1 MAGAPPAGEPA
12 PTSGELP
19 LESLKDVGTEPLSF
33 YLHVPYCATRCG
45 YCDFNTYT
53 ADELGPSV
61 SRATWADSAIA
72 EIQLARQ
79 VLGEVTPPVSTIFV
93 GGGTPT
99 LLSSSDLVHVVNHV
113 RSRFGLAEDAEI
125 TTEANPDSVTPD
137 SLRAL
142 REGGF
147 NRISFGMQST
157 SETVLASLERTHR
170 PGRALEAVRE
180 AQLAGFDNINVDL
193 IFGTPGE
200 TEADL
205 RRSLEDVIALGVQH
219 VSAYALIVEDGTRLA
234 RRIARGETPAPDD
247 DVQAD
252 RYELVDRVLHE
263 AGFEWYEIS
272 NWSLPGSECRHNL
285 AYWQGSNWW
294 GVGPGAHSHVG
305 GTRWWN
311 ERHPATWTRALA
323 EDRSPAQAREV
334 VSMEDR
340 AVERIMLQTR
350 IKRGLSVWELE
361 QPALNQLG
369 TLVEHGLIEDPRVH
383 DDRVVLTLRGRL
395 LADVVVHALLP

>member
-1 MAGAPPAGEPA
+1 MAGLPPAGEPA
-12 PTSGELP
+12 PASGALP
-19 LESLKDVGTEPLSF
+19 DASLADLAGLPLSF

-53 ADELGPSV
+53 AEELGPSV
-61 SRATWADSAIA
+61 SRASWAETAIA
-72 EIQLARQ
+72 EVDLARR
-79 VLGEVTPPVSTIFV
+79 VLGPGTPLVHTVFV

-99 LLSSSDLVHVVNHV
+99 LLPAADLVRVLSHIDAV
-113 RSRFGLAEDAEI
+113 FGLAVDAEI
-125 TTEANPDSVTPD
+125 TTEANPDSVTPQ
-137 SLRAL
+137 SLAALRA
-142 REGGF
+142 GGF
-147 NRISFGMQST
+147 NRISFGMQSS
-157 SETVLASLERTHR
+157 SEQVLAALERTHR

-180 AQLAGFDNINVDL
+180 ARAAGFDNINLDL

-205 RRSLEDVIALGVQH
+205 RRSLADVVASGVEH

-247 DVQAD
+247 DVQAE
-252 RYELVDRVLHE
+252 RYELVDAALAA
-263 AGFEWYEIS
+263 AGYGWYEIS
-272 NWSLPGSECRHNL
+272 NWSVPGRQCRHNL
-285 AYWQGSNWW
+285 AYWEGSNWW
-294 GVGPGAHSHVG
+294 GIGPGAHSHVG

-323 EDRSPAQAREV
+323 EGRSPAQAREL
-334 VSMEDR
+334 VSTQDR
-340 AVERIMLQTR
+340 QVERIMLQTR
-350 IKRGLSVWELE
+350 IKHGLSVWELE

-369 TLVEHGLIEDPRVH
+369 NLVEHGLIEDPRRH

>member
-1 MAGAPPAGEPA
+1 MAGLPPVGEPA
-12 PTSGELP
+12 PSDGALETASLASVHVQP
-19 LESLKDVGTEPLSF
+19 LAF

-53 ADELGPSV
+53 AEELGPSV
-61 SRATWADSAIA
+61 SRATWAESAML
-72 EIQLARQ
+72 EVDLARR
-79 VLGEVTPPVSTIFV
+79 VLGEQTPDVHSIFV

-99 LLSSSDLVHVVNHV
+99 LLPSADLVRVVSHV
-113 RSRFGLAEDAEI
+113 RDVFGLSGDVEV
-125 TTEANPDSVTPD
+125 TTEANPDSVTP
-137 SLRAL
+137 SSLAELRA
-142 REGGF
+142 GGF

-157 SETVLASLERTHR
+157 SEHVLASLERTHR

-180 AQLAGFDNINVDL
+180 AQRAGFANINVDL

-200 TEADL
+200 TDDDL
-205 RRSLEDVIALGVQH
+205 RHSLDDVVALGVQH

-234 RRIARGETPAPDD
+234 RRISRGETPAPDD

-252 RYELVDRVLHE
+252 RYELVDRMLAD

-272 NWSLPGSECRHNL
+272 NWAKPGLECRHNL
-285 AYWQGSNWW
+285 AYWEGTNWW

-323 EDRSPAQAREV
+323 EGRSPAQARELV
-334 VSMEDR
+334 AADDR
-340 AVERIMLQTR
+340 AIERIMLQTR

-369 TLVEHGLIEDPRVH
+369 SLVEHGLIEDPRVQE
-383 DDRVVLTLRGRL
+383 DRVVLTLRGRL

>member
-1 MAGAPPAGEPA
+1 MAGAPPSGEPA
-12 PTSGELP
+12 PASGELP
-19 LESLKDVGTEPLSF
+19 GESLETVGSQPLSF

-53 ADELGPSV
+53 AEELGPTV

-72 EIQLARQ
+72 EIDLARR
-79 VLGEVTPPVSTIFV
+79 VLGANTPAVGTVFV

-99 LLSSSDLVHVVNHV
+99 LLPSQDLVRVVEHL
-113 RSRFGLAEDAEI
+113 RATFGLADEVEI
-125 TTEANPDSVTPD
+125 TTEANPDSVTPA
-137 SLRAL
+137 SLAALRA
-142 REGGF
+142 GGF

-157 SETVLASLERTHR
+157 SERVLASLERTHR

-180 AQLAGFDNINVDL
+180 AQGVGFDNINVDL

-205 RRSLEDVIALGVQH
+205 QRSLEDVISLDVQH

-234 RRIARGETPAPDD
+234 RRINRGETPAPDD

-252 RYELVDRVLHE
+252 RYELVDRMLGD
-263 AGFEWYEIS
+263 AGFDWYEIS
-272 NWSLPGSECRHNL
+272 NWSTAGHECRHNL
-285 AYWQGSNWW
+285 AYWEGSNWW

-311 ERHPATWTRALA
+311 ERHPATWTKALA
-323 EDRSPAQAREV
+323 EGRSPAQAREIV
-334 VSMEDR
+334 AADDR
-340 AVERIMLQTR
+340 TVERIMLQTR
-350 IKRGLSVWELE
+350 IKHGLSVWELD

-369 TLVEHGLIEDPRVH
+369 RLVEHGLIEDPRVH
-383 DDRVVLTLRGRL
+383 GDRVVLTLRGRL